1 MNPLF
6 LPIFAASTLALAACG
21 SHGHAPVAY
30 GTDPASTGR
39 IYNSPADYARV
50 NRTARQTQAA
60 QATPR
65 QTTRPAK
72 LTPVSAATIHAAEL
86 PSSPTYVSV
95 SDPELLRRTESGAL
109 TVVTVQPGDTVYA
122 ISRRTGASPDA
133 IIAENRLR
141 APYQLEV
148 GQSLRIPSPE
158 QKIANS
164 ITERAPVRT
173 EVRAAPPS
181 SRIHVVRAGD
191 TLYSVSRSTGVS
203 VSLLAQS
210 NNLRPP
216 YPLGVG
222 QTLIVPGDGGLA
234 HTTAPIQREASAP
247 RDVENLA
254 RSVSY
259 TAPAATPSD
268 PARMFEWPIKGAI
281 IGKYGDGVKGRRND
295 GVNIAAPV
303 GTPVRAAAAG
313 EVVYRGSE
321 LDGYGN
327 LLLIKHDD
335 GFVTAYAHNDVM
347 LVKKGQRVDQGQVI
361 AKVGQTGAASEPQLH
376 FEIRQDLKSVDPLGF
391 LQN

>member
-1 MNPLF
+1 MKSLS
-6 LPIFAASTLALAACG
+6 LLTIAAVAAGLGACG
-21 SHGHAPVAY
+21 SHHHAPVAF

-39 IYNSPADYARV
+39 IYNSPADYARMSKS
-50 NRTARQTQAA
+50 ARPTYAPTTPAA
-60 QATPR
+60 SAKR
-65 QTTRPAK
+65 KPAP
-72 LTPVSAATIHAAEL
+72 LTPVTAATIGKADL
-86 PSSPTYVSV
+86 PPGPTYISL
-95 SDPELLRRTESGAL
+95 SDPMPPSRSNDSAARTL
-109 TVVTVQPGDTVYA
+109 TVRPGDTVYA
-122 ISRRTGASPDA
+122 ISRRTGASPAA

-141 APYQLEV
+141 PPYTLEV
-148 GQSLRIPSPE
+148 GQILRIPDAQE
-158 QKIANS
+158 KIANS
-164 ITERAPVRT
+164 IAERNPART
-173 EVRAAPPS
+173 EVRAEPS
-181 SRIHVVRAGD
+181 RVRTHIVHAGD

-203 VSLLAQS
+203 VSALAQANHLS
-210 NNLRPP
+210 PP
-216 YPLGVG
+216 YALAVG
-222 QTLIVPGDGGLA
+222 QALAVPGGGA
-234 HTTAPIQREASAP
+234 FETTAPAQREVSAP

-259 TAPAATPSD
+259 TAPTASEPGRLFD
-268 PARMFEWPIKGAI
+268 WPVKGAI
-281 IGKYGDGVKGRRND
+281 IGKYGDGVLGRRND

-327 LLLIKHDD
+327 LLLIKHND

-376 FEIRQDLKSVDPLGF
+376 FEIRQNLKSVDPLGF

>member
-1 MNPLF
+1 V
-6 LPIFAASTLALAACG
+6 T
-21 SHGHAPVAY
+21 
-30 GTDPASTGR
+30 
-39 IYNSPADYARV
+39 
-50 NRTARQTQAA
+50 
-60 QATPR
+60 
-65 QTTRPAK
+65 
-72 LTPVSAATIHAAEL
+72 AATINAAEL
-86 PSSPTYVSV
+86 PPAPTYISL
-95 SDPELLRRTESGAL
+95 SDPDLLPRAETGAPA
-109 TVVTVQPGDTVYA
+109 VVTVRPGDTVYA

-148 GQSLRIPSPE
+148 GQTLIIPSPE
-158 QKIANS
+158 RKIANS

-173 EVRAAPPS
+173 EVRTEVRAAPPS
-181 SRIHVVRAGD
+181 SRVHVVRAGD
-191 TLYSVSRSTGVS
+191 TLYSISRSTGVS
-203 VSLLAQS
+203 VNLLAQS

-216 YPLGVG
+216 YSLGVG
-222 QTLIVPGDGGLA
+222 QTLIVPGDGGA
-234 HTTAPIQREASAP
+234 VQTTNAPIQREASAP

-259 TAPAATPSD
+259 TAPAATTSD
-268 PARMFEWPIKGAI
+268 PARLFEWPVKGAI

-295 GVNIAAPV
+295 GMNIAAPV

-347 LVKKGQRVDQGQVI
+347 LVKKGQRVNQGQVI

-376 FEIRQDLKSVDPLGF
+376 FEIRQNLKSVDPLGF